1 MADLYGSAPD
11 SEEISNIINELLH
24 GHGSSASSAYS
35 SMPFKPTYM
44 HLLHSSVPLPLQAV
58 TPSEVLIPEAR
69 HEDHRRFAQLVDR
82 SGSDQRVVGGNSNS
96 VLESSSGFHFSDSG
110 GYFTAE
116 VKEGMESD
124 GRRISSE
131 NDLGD
136 FSCDSEKGLEEAPDV
151 QLNSAPPRN
160 SSKRSRAADVHNMS
174 EKRRRSRIN
183 EKMKALLN
191 LIPNSNKTDKASM
204 LDEAIEYLKQ
214 LQLQMLTMR
223 NGLSLHPM
231 CLPGVMQPMQLPHMG
246 LSFEEGSNKFP
257 KSSKGISPFYGSGE
271 NSMQSA
277 FNLSAGYMISNPP
290 MVIPSVAN
298 VPTSEP
304 TFGFETSVQ
313 AHYRLFSV
321 PSSSKE
327 LFSDGEPQSKID
339 TIRTGKNSS
348 SDVDV

>member
-1 MADLYGSAPD
+1 MEDLYGSAPD
-11 SEEISNIINELLH
+11 SEEISNIISELLH
-24 GHGSSASSAYS
+24 GHGSSASSASS

-44 HLLHSSVPLPLQAV
+44 HLLHSSVPLPLQVA
-58 TPSEVLIPEAR
+58 TQSEVLIPVAR
-69 HEDHRRFAQLVDR
+69 HEDHGRFAQLVDR

-96 VLESSSGFHFSDSG
+96 AGVLESSSGFYFSDSG

-116 VKEGMESD
+116 VKEGMGPD

-151 QLNSAPPRN
+151 QLNSAPPRS

-191 LIPNSNKTDKASM
+191 LIPNSNK
-204 LDEAIEYLKQ
+204 
-214 LQLQMLTMR
+214 MLTMR

-257 KSSKGISPFYGSGE
+257 KSSKGINPFYGSGE

-304 TFGFETSVQ
+304 TFGFEPSVQ

-327 LFSDGEPQSKID
+327 LFSDGGPQSKVD